1 MKRNEIAK
9 LNSAQ
14 AATNRFGIGML
25 TPTLIVLLVMTAYP
39 LIFTF
44 VYSFT
49 DYNYLKG
56 TENASFVLFDNY
68 VSLFKNGYFQ
78 QAVWNTIKFT
88 ILAVVLEM
96 ALGLL
101 IAVFVNSLK
110 RGQKI
115 MRTLLLLPY
124 LLPAVTVALSWRMM
138 LSANYGIINQFLKG
152 LGLPVF
158 NWFMDTKTAF
168 GTILLIVLVTGLLF
182 LCIFAYY
189 VKNCL
194 STDLD
199 VQLSDFTVSL
209 SSSILYE
216 DSDGNWQ
223 NLTNLSST
231 ENRVWI
237 DYADIPKDMEHAAVA
252 IEDKRFYKHKGVDW
266 YRTTGAFINMFLSM
280 KNDFGGSTITQQL
293 IKNLT
298 KQDDITVQRKLLE
311 IFQALEFEKSY
322 DKEEIM
328 EWYLNIVY
336 FGEGCN
342 GVYTAAETYF
352 GKEPKDLTLAE
363 CASIIGITNNP
374 SKYDPFISREN
385 NKARQE
391 TILKQMYEQGYISKE
406 QYDEAVAQELVF
418 VRSESDDATQTIYSY
433 YAEAV
438 INDVLNDLV
447 EQKGVSRDTART
459 LLYSGGYQVY
469 SCYDPSIQQAID
481 DVYTDLDK
489 MPQRPSASGQ
499 QFESAIVIMDPY
511 TGEIKGLSGGTGKKT
526 INFGTNRA
534 TQSKRPPGSSLKPI
548 ATYGPAMELGLI
560 TQYTQVNDSP
570 DIKLTGTSWY
580 PKNSGGGNYGVITI
594 REALQRS
601 LNTVSAQILDKLT
614 PRASYEFLKDKLGVT
629 SLAESDCD
637 YAPLALGQL
646 THGITV
652 REMTQA
658 YSAFVND
665 GVFTYGR
672 TYSYVKDPSGEV
684 VLENPARTIVAFKA
698 NTAWNMADMLCN
710 AVNSGTGSE
719 ARLSGMPVGGK
730 TGTTTNNCD
739 RWFVGFTPYY
749 VAAVWTGYDMPE
761 YMNFSGNPAAQ
772 IWKLVMDPIHKDL
785 PTKSFPTPTIG
796 SPTGIFG
803 NFSGQSQDTGGDAD
817 DAG

>member
-1 MKRNEIAK
+1 MSVA
-9 LNSAQ
+9 
-14 AATNRFGIGML
+14 G
-25 TPTLIVLLVMTAYP
+25 
-39 LIFTF
+39 
-44 VYSFT
+44 
-49 DYNYLKG
+49 
-56 TENASFVLFDNY
+56 
-68 VSLFKNGYFQ
+68 
-78 QAVWNTIKFT
+78 T
-88 ILAVVLEM
+88 ILRVL
-96 ALGLL
+96 
-101 IAVFVNSLK
+101 
-110 RGQKI
+110 
-115 MRTLLLLPY
+115 
-124 LLPAVTVALSWRMM
+124 
-138 LSANYGIINQFLKG
+138 
-152 LGLPVF
+152 
-158 NWFMDTKTAF
+158 

-216 DSDGNWQ
+216 DADGNWQ

-231 ENRVWI
+231 ENRVWV

-385 NKARQE
+385 NKTRQE

-406 QYDEAVAQELVF
+406 QYDEAMAQELVF
-418 VRSESDDATQTIYSY
+418 VRSESEESTQTIYSY

-481 DVYTDLDK
+481 DVYTDLDN

-511 TGEIKGLSGGTGKKT
+511 TGEIKGMSGGTGKKT

-534 TQSKRPPGSSLKPI
+534 TQSKRPPGSSIKPI
-548 ATYGPAMELGLI
+548 ATYGPAMELGL
-560 TQYTQVNDSP
+560 TQVNDAA
-570 DIKLTGTSWY
+570 DIKLSGTSWY
-580 PKNSGGGNYGVITI
+580 PKNSGGGNYGVVTI

-672 TYSYVKDPSGEV
+672 TYSYVKDSSGEV

-719 ARLSGMPVGGK
+719 ARLTGMPVGGK

-796 SPTGIFG
+796 APTGIFG
-803 NFSGQSQDTGGDAD
+803 NFSGQSQDTGDDAD
-817 DAG
+817 AG

>member
-1 MKRNEIAK
+1 MAKRPK
-9 LNSAQ
+9 PSSSAPR
-14 AATNRFGIGML
+14 AARAADATVSVAGAILR
-25 TPTLIVLLVMTAYP
+25 VL
-39 LIFTF
+39 
-44 VYSFT
+44 
-49 DYNYLKG
+49 
-56 TENASFVLFDNY
+56 
-68 VSLFKNGYFQ
+68 
-78 QAVWNTIKFT
+78 
-88 ILAVVLEM
+88 
-96 ALGLL
+96 
-101 IAVFVNSLK
+101 
-110 RGQKI
+110 
-115 MRTLLLLPY
+115 
-124 LLPAVTVALSWRMM
+124 
-138 LSANYGIINQFLKG
+138 
-152 LGLPVF
+152 
-158 NWFMDTKTAF
+158 

-216 DSDGNWQ
+216 DADGNWQ

-418 VRSESDDATQTIYSY
+418 VRSESEESTQTIYSY

-469 SCYDPSIQQAID
+469 SCYDASIQQAID
-481 DVYTDLDK
+481 DVYTDLDN

-511 TGEIKGLSGGTGKKT
+511 TGEIKGMSGGTGKKT

-534 TQSKRPPGSSLKPI
+534 TQSKRPPGSSIKPI

-560 TQYTQVNDSP
+560 TQYTQVNDAA
-570 DIKLTGTSWY
+570 DIKLSGTSWY
-580 PKNSGGGNYGVITI
+580 PKNSGGGNYGVVTI

-637 YAPLALGQL
+637 YAPLAN
-646 THGITV
+646 GITV

-672 TYSYVKDPSGEV
+672 TYSYVKDSSGEV

-710 AVNSGTGSE
+710 AVNSGTGTE
-719 ARLSGMPVGGK
+719 ARLTGMPVGGK

-796 SPTGIFG
+796 APTGIFG
-803 NFSGQSQDTGGDAD
+803 DFSKQSQDTGDDAD
-817 DAG
+817 AG